1 MKETIVTEILKS
13 VKKERVEKPM
23 RVVLVGIDG
32 IGKSTFGS
40 QAPAPIFIGAED
52 GTSEL
57 EVCRYPGEPKSWND
71 IFTAI
76 QVLATEGHEFKT
88 LVLDTVD
95 WAEPLCWAHV
105 CSENNWKSME
115 ASPFYRAY
123 GVAQD
128 QWRRL
133 LAALDH
139 LRATKGMHIILLGHS
154 IVKTFRN
161 PEGEDYDRYQLKLHD
176 KSAALLREW
185 ADAVLFASYETFT
198 VEKGSRSIGVSN
210 GARVLH
216 TERRAAFDAKNRYNL
231 PPKLALDWNE
241 FDAAV
246 KARATAS
253 SDELRQRIAKMLE
266 ELGDAA
272 FAATARTVVDKAGGD
287 PIELSKIANKVA
299 ARLGRKQ
306 EVA

>member
-76 QVLATEGHEFKT
+76 QVLATEDHEFKT

>member
-13 VKKERVEKPM
+13 LKKERVEKPM

-40 QAPAPIFIGAED
+40 QAPAPMKIGAED

-76 QVLATEGHEFKT
+76 QVLATEDHEFKT